1 MDTQEI
7 AMMLIMNSGT
17 ARSLAMEA
25 MEAARD
31 KDFEK
36 AQQLMDEAEQA
47 LSEAHKTQTELIQS
61 EAKGEK
67 PELSILLIHAQD
79 HLMTSILAKDMAKE
93 IIYLHKQKAS

>member
-17 ARSLAMEA
+17 ARSFAMES
-25 MEAARD
+25 MEAAR
-31 KDFEK
+31 KQEFEK
-36 AQQLMDEAEQA
+36 AEQLLAEAKEA

-93 IIYLHKQKAS
+93 IIYLHKEKAS